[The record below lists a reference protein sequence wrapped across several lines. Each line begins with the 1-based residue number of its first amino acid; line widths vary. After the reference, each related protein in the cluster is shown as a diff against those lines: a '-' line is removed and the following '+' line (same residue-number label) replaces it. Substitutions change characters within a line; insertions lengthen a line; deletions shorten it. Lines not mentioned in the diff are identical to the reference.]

1 RCATRRGS
9 TRTHRDGSIVIN
21 CTDVVDFHEHA
32 LVRRFEVHN
41 RLDRPRE
48 LRLFFHHD
56 FHIAETDVGDTAYY
70 DPSHG
75 ALIHYKDNR
84 WFLMNACIDGAPAG
98 FNQWAVGK
106 KETDGKEGTWRDA
119 EDGQLS
125 GNSVVQG
132 SVDSVGAAHVTL
144 APGGAATVWYWIACG
159 MTYDDVRTVNSLIAS
174 KSPAELQRRTQAYWR
189 LWCNAEPNDVGAL
202 GDDVATL
209 FRRSLLTVR
218 THVDHHGGIVAA
230 TDYDITSFAR
240 DTYAYVWPRDG
251 ALVAHAL
258 DDAGY
263 DGVTRPFFE
272 FLARVQTREG
282 YWMHKYNTDDS
293 LASSWHPW
301 WANGERQLPVQEDET
316 GLPLWALWHHF
327 DKFHDIEFVRPL
339 YRSMIKPAA
348 TFLASYVDENGLP
361 RPSYDLWEERRG
373 VHAWTVA
380 ATWAGLTAAARF
392 FAVFGDAGDAA
403 VASAAASRMK
413 AAAERAFWH
422 EGEHRYVRSVVPTP
436 GGYTPDMTVDAS
448 VCGLFV
454 FEMLPAGDDRVAGT
468 VRHLRDRLS
477 IPTPIGGLARYEN
490 DAYQRT
496 TP

>member
-1 RCATRRGS
+1 MPRDIPISNGHLLVNFDERYHLRDIYFPHVGSENHSAGHRFGLGAWVDGAFSWVHDGWGIDATYADD
-9 TRTHRDGSIVIN
+9 TLATQVTLAHPDGSIVIK
-21 CTDVVDFHEHA
+21 CTDVVDFHEQA
-32 LVRRFEVHN
+32 LVRQFEIQN

-56 FHIAETDVGDTAYY
+56 FHIAETEVGDTAYY

-84 WFLMNACIDGAPAG
+84 WFLMNACVDGAPAG
-98 FNQWAVGK
+98 FDQWAVGK

-119 EDGQLS
+119 EDGRLS

-144 APGGAATVWYWIACG
+144 APGGSATVWYWIACG
-159 MTYDDVRTVNSLIAS
+159 MTYDDVRSVNSVIVAR
-174 KSPAELQRRTQAYWR
+174 SPAELQRRTRAYWR
-189 LWCNAEPNDVGAL
+189 LWCNAEPNDVDDL

-218 THVDHHGGIVAA
+218 TQVDHHGGIVAA

-272 FLARVQTREG
+272 FLARAQTREG
-282 YWMHKYNTDDS
+282 YLLHKYNTDGS

-301 WANGERQLPVQEDET
+301 WADGERQLPIQEDET

-327 DKFHDIEFVRPL
+327 DKFHDIEFIRPL

-348 TFLASYVDENGLP
+348 AFMASYVDEHGLP
-361 RPSYDLWEERRG
+361 RPSYDLWEEQIG
-373 VHAWTVA
+373 
-380 ATWAGLTAAARF
+380 
-392 FAVFGDAGDAA
+392 
-403 VASAAASRMK
+403 
-413 AAAERAFWH
+413 RAH
-422 EGEHRYVRSVVPTP
+422 V
-436 GGYTPDMTVDAS
+436 
-448 VCGLFV
+448 
-454 FEMLPAGDDRVAGT
+454 
-468 VRHLRDRLS
+468 
-477 IPTPIGGLARYEN
+477 
-490 DAYQRT
+490 
-496 TP
+496 